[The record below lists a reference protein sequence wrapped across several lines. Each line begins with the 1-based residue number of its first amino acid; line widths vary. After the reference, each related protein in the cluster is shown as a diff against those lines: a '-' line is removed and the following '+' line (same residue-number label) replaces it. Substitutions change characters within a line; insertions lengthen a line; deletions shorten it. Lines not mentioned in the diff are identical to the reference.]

1 MHDLLRTFREFIRSS
16 LSVPTMDSPDQDKCR
31 LFAVLLASTILSG
44 CAAAD
49 ASHQRLVSKPNMQ
62 FSESSVFTYQGKL
75 FSQTEPGNASSGGS
89 QSAGCTSC
97 R

>member
-1 MHDLLRTFREFIRSS
+1 MHDLLRTFRDFIRSS
-16 LSVPTMDSPDQDKCR
+16 LCVPTMDSPDQDIWK
-31 LFAVLLASTILSG
+31 LFAVLIAFTILSG
-44 CAAAD
+44 CSAAD

-62 FSESSVFTYQGKL
+62 FSESSVFTYQGRL
-75 FSQTEPGNASSGGS
+75 FAQTEPGNASSGGS